1 MKGDISFPQ
10 SVKGLRE
17 AHGEN
22 LSESFKEATAEFRN
36 VRRIETVLNLPPKTA
51 VSYSERGKHSSLMH

>member
-1 MKGDISFPQ
+1 MKGDISFPW

-36 VRRIETVLNLPPKTA
+36 MCDALRQ
-51 VSYSERGKHSSLMH
+51 S